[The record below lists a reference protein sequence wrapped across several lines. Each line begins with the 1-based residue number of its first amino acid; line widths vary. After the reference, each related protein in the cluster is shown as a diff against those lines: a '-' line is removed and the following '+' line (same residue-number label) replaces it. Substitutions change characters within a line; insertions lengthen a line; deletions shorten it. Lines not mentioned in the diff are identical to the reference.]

1 MTDKD
6 FKNIE
11 EINRILKYLH
21 KGKLDQSAWSNA
33 LELRD
38 SLIKLFSEHKEY
50 SDHMKYHH

>member
-38 SLIKLFSEHKEY
+38 SLIKLISEHKEY